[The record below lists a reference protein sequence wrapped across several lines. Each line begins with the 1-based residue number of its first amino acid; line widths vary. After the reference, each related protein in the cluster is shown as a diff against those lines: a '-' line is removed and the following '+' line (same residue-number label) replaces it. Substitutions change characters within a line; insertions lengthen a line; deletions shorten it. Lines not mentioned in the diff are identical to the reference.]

1 VKLYF
6 KPTTSNITTVAHD
19 LLTCSLVKYPGWTV
33 PSKQGKLGYHICDTG
48 SHGRYIEIRV
58 PATRRP
64 RYGFLEMNAWDRDGS
79 SQTVPEYQMALH
91 ENIQYAG
98 SRCGRQCTVQLRRLL
113 GESEKRRQWT
123 AVTPM
128 RARLRPDGER
138 KV

>member
-19 LLTCSLVKYPGWTV
+19 LLTCSLVKYLGWTV

-64 RYGFLEMNAWDRDGS
+64 RYSCLEMNAWDCDGS
-79 SQTVPEYQMALH
+79 PQSVPEYKVALCTY
-91 ENIQYAG
+91 IQYAG
-98 SRCGRQCTVQLRRLL
+98 SRCGWKCTVQLRRLL
-113 GESEKRRQWT
+113 SESEKRRQWT

-128 RARLRPDGER
+128 SARLRPDGER